1 MKIISK
7 KHFLL
12 LLSLYIT
19 QFLGLGFFTEAFISI
34 LRKSGLS
41 LENVGLIYM
50 LGLFWVLRFIW
61 APIVDKIN
69 IRKIGHYKFW
79 LLLAQFIMFFS
90 LLISSYFD
98 INTQIQYIVIFALI
112 FSFFSATQDIALDA
126 LVYKTLT
133 KEQRTLGNA
142 IKVSGGLIGTI
153 LGGGVALMIY
163 SYIGWQNTLFIL
175 AVVTSISILQLLFF
189 KEISQEKEVKKKV
202 AVFKEFYSFWHTKN
216 RKIWFIFI
224 FLFPS
229 AIASAHGLIAPIL
242 VDSKWELKD
251 IGFIV
256 HIVGYSIGILASFGT
271 SFLVNRFGRINIL
284 ILSAFG
290 QIVSVL
296 LLLIIL
302 SGYTNIYIVTLIVGL
317 IYLFYTPT
325 ATIIST
331 LMMDEI
337 DSENPAS
344 QYAIQ
349 HSIFMFS
356 IIVFAS
362 LSVYFSG
369 KLGYENIILIVSCIA
384 IIPLILSF
392 KIQKYLKK

>member
-1 MKIISK
+1 M
-7 KHFLL
+7 FC
-12 LLSLYIT
+12 SL
-19 QFLGLGFFTEAFISI
+19 F
-34 LRKSGLS
+34 
-41 LENVGLIYM
+41 
-50 LGLFWVLRFIW
+50 
-61 APIVDKIN
+61 
-69 IRKIGHYKFW
+69 
-79 LLLAQFIMFFS
+79 
-90 LLISSYFD
+90 ISSYFD
-98 INTQIQYIVIFALI
+98 INTQIQYIVICALI

-189 KEISQEKEVKKKV
+189 KETTQEKVIKKKV
-202 AVFKEFYSFWHTKN
+202 AVFKEFYSFWQTKN

-242 VDSKWELKD
+242 VDEKWELQD

-271 SFLVNRFGRINIL
+271 SFLVNKFGRINIL

-290 QIVSVL
+290 QIFSIL

-302 SGYTNIYIVTLIVGL
+302 NGYNNIYIVTVIVGL

-325 ATIIST
+325 ATIISI

-369 KLGYENIILIVSCIA
+369 KLGYENII
-384 IIPLILSF
+384 
-392 KIQKYLKK
+392 